1 VVPPSLTTAYIREK
15 VLDLTQA
22 RVASGV
28 DIPGGGS
35 VTKLMYSDHARRS
48 ADVGMWLLGPAAL
61 ADVSAASRSWRERL
75 LFAPGL
81 RIGGGT
87 DEMQRNAMA
96 ERGLGLPR

>member
-1 VVPPSLTTAYIREK
+1 MRQALAAAYIRER
-15 VLDLTQA
+15 VLDLTQT
-22 RVASGV
+22 RVASGAA
-28 DIPGGGS
+28 IPGGGS
-35 VTKLMYSDHARRS
+35 VTKLMYSDHARHS
-48 ADVGMWLLGPAAL
+48 ADTGMWLLGAA
-61 ADVSAASRSWRERL
+61 ATVETSIESQPWRERL